1 MTRQA
6 GILPASVLGKLEA
19 CRPGQAGKPI
29 FQFHLSRRSVLMGA
43 SPNPLVIP
51 DQANDRNDGRHNWPR

>member
-1 MTRQA
+1 MTREA

-29 FQFHLSRRSVLMGA
+29 FQFHPA
-43 SPNPLVIP
+43 APNPLVIP
-51 DQANDRNDGRHNWPR
+51 DQANDRNDGQHNWPR

>member
-6 GILPASVLGKLEA
+6 GILPASALGKLEA

-29 FQFHLSRRSVLMGA
+29 FQFHPAAPKRS
-43 SPNPLVIP
+43 
-51 DQANDRNDGRHNWPR
+51 DGRLAESASNS